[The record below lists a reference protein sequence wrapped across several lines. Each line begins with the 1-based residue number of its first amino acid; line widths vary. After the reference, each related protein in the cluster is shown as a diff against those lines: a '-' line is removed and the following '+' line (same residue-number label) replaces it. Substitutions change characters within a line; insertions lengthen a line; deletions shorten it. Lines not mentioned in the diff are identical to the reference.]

1 VPKDGGEQSR
11 SSRWHAPQLRFL
23 LFRHAHNGGQ
33 VKPVPFRG
41 NQGLIILAC
50 WPQGQG
56 CHLRANEVAG
66 RFRDERVQARF
77 ILLAH
82 QCRPDLAQRYQALRR
97 RFIALSGIS
106 SLSALFQYV
115 HNTVSLPQ
123 VLVSPS
129 HKR

>member
-1 VPKDGGEQSR
+1 M
-11 SSRWHAPQLRFL
+11 
-23 LFRHAHNGGQ
+23 
-33 VKPVPFRG
+33 
-41 NQGLIILAC
+41 
-50 WPQGQG
+50 
-56 CHLRANEVAG
+56 
-66 RFRDERVQARF
+66 
-77 ILLAH
+77 H